1 MRHRKPP
8 LTWLP
13 LGVKHGLMENSREEG
28 WRSQERTSNEPMSQ
42 QARNQTLGGEMRKNQ
57 DFRLVEDVS
66 LMSPPSVGAVERRG
80 GPLWP
85 PLFCPWWAR
94 GYQWA
99 TGRVCSQC
107 RRFGTTCEPNCVGAG
122 QRLVK
127 SGLFFLI

>member
-28 WRSQERTSNEPMSQ
+28 WRSKERTSNEQMSQ
-42 QARNQTLGGEMRKNQ
+42 QARNRTLGGEMRKNQ

-80 GPLWP
+80 GPTLATSVLSMVGKGLP
-85 PLFCPWWAR
+85 VGYRAR
-94 GYQWA
+94 LQ
-99 TGRVCSQC
+99 
-107 RRFGTTCEPNCVGAG
+107 PM
-122 QRLVK
+122 
-127 SGLFFLI
+127 